1 MKRMLLILV
10 ALVACLALVAPVSA
24 RGFKCP
30 TGNCGDAAAEAHAG
44 AEFGFPAVVD
54 DLGMGWT
61 VAGGDGLVLE
71 GHAYAQGKD
80 KYFFIWKTADGK
92 AFASAVIDGTT
103 LKAVTK
109 MFTTGEQHETGL
121 PSITAVTGLAILDYN
136 ATALATGNKGC
147 LQEASVA
154 LNGDLKALAGGYALA
169 TGPNGSN
176 SYTGAEGTT
185 TATVSASDSESKTID
200 WDIYWLFGCIP
211 IPIPVDPV
219 AEASIN
225 GKIVVAQSLFTV
237 AYVSPDGQTTMNF
250 GMISGGNAISL
261 GDANIT
267 GMTASGMVT
276 QSAVAVGPGAV
287 AYGSSTASYENAGGQ
302 TYNGCLSVGQADGLA
317 VVTGYNNVTNTGDTL
332 SVTSHQ
338 TAYST
343 TGGPGYGGPQ

>member
-1 MKRMLLILV
+1 MKKTLLILV
-10 ALVACLALVAPVSA
+10 ALVACLALVAPAMACVGSQCGQVS
-24 RGFKCP
+24 
-30 TGNCGDAAAEAHAG
+30 DEAHAG
-44 AEFGFPAVVD
+44 AEFGFPAVVK

-136 ATALATGNKGC
+136 ATALATGNIGC

-154 LNGDLKALAGGYALA
+154 LSGDLKALAGGYALA
-169 TGPNGSN
+169 SGPNGSG
-176 SYTGAEGTT
+176 SVTEAVGTT

-200 WDIYWLFGCIP
+200 FDVYWLFGCIP
-211 IPIPVDPV
+211 IPIQVDPV
-219 AEASIN
+219 AEASID

-237 AYVSPDGQTTMNF
+237 AYVSPDGQTTKNF
-250 GMISGGNAISL
+250 GMISGGNALSL

-267 GMTASGMVT
+267 GMTASGTVS
-276 QSAVAVGPGAV
+276 QSAVAVGAGAV
-287 AYGSSTASYENAGGQ
+287 AYGNSAATYENAGGQ
-302 TYNGCLSVGQADGLA
+302 SYNGCISIGQADGLA

-332 SVTSHQ
+332 TVTSHQ